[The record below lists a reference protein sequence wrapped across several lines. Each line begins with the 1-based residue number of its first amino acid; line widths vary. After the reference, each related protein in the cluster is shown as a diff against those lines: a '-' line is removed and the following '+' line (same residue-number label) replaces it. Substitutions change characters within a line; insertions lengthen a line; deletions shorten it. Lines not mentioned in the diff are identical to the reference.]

1 MSGIIG
7 IRREDKNIWERRVPL
22 IPDDI
27 LNLKKK
33 YNIRTIIQPSNIRIF
48 SDEEYQ
54 YSDAKVSED
63 LSSASTIFAVKEIP
77 VEFLLE
83 NKTYVFFSHTI
94 KGQSHNMMMLNKL
107 MDLKCNLI
115 DFERIVDEQDMRMI
129 FFGRYAG
136 LAGMLRTLRAYGKK
150 IKAQGQSTP
159 FEKIKRLSEYVS
171 VEDAKE
177 HVREIGNEINERGLP
192 VEICPLIVGFT
203 GYGNVSKGAQEIFD
217 LLPYYEIH
225 PAELADKYDQIQ
237 SDCFN
242 LYKVEFKEK
251 HMVNP
256 KDGQFE
262 LQDYYD
268 HPGKYV
274 PNFHTYLPYLTILM
288 NCIFW
293 SEDYPRLVTKN
304 YLKNRQDT
312 TLSVIGDISCDIN
325 GAVEITYKTTN
336 PDDDTFTYFPLQDQF
351 KDGIYSEGITVMA
364 VDNLPA
370 DFSREASIEFSSV
383 LKEFVNEIVMVDF
396 NVDFENLGLSYP
408 IKKALILHRGV
419 LTVEYRYMEQFLKQE
434 TL

>member
-1 MSGIIG
+1 MPGIIG
-7 IRREDKNIWERRVPL
+7 IRREDKNIWEGRVPL
-22 IPDDI
+22 IPNDI
-27 LNLKKK
+27 FNLRKK
-33 YNIRTIIQPSNIRIF
+33 YDIQTIIQPSNIRTF
-48 SDEEYQ
+48 SDDEYRNAN
-54 YSDAKVSED
+54 AKISED
-63 LSSASTIFAVKEIP
+63 LSSVSTIFAVKEIP
-77 VEFLLE
+77 VEFLQA
-83 NKTYVFFSHTI
+83 NKTYMFFSHTI

-136 LAGMLRTLRAYGKK
+136 LAGMLRTLRAYGRK
-150 IKAQGQSTP
+150 IKAQGYSTP
-159 FEKIKRLSEYVS
+159 FEKIKRLSEYAS

-177 HVREIGNEINERGLP
+177 HVREIGKEINERGLP
-192 VEICPLIVGFT
+192 VEVCPLIVGFT

-225 PAELADKYDQIQ
+225 PAEFVDKYDQIQ
-237 SDCFN
+237 SDRSN
-242 LYKVEFKEK
+242 LYKVVFKEK

-268 HPGKYV
+268 HPEKYV
-274 PNFHTYLPYLTILM
+274 PNFHIYLPYLTVLM

-293 SEDYPRLVTKN
+293 SADYPRLVTKN
-304 YLKNRQDT
+304 YLRNRQDT

-325 GAVEITYKTTN
+325 GAVEITYKTTD
-336 PDDDTFTYFPLQDQF
+336 PDDDTFTYFPLQDKF
-351 KDGIYSEGITVMA
+351 KDGIYSEGITIMA

-383 LKEFVNEIVMVDF
+383 LKEFVNEIVMADF
-396 NVDFENLGLSYP
+396 NVDFENLRLSYP
-408 IKKALILHRGV
+408 IKKALILHRGA
-419 LTVEYRYMEQFLKQE
+419 LTVEYRYMEQFLEQE
-434 TL
+434 SL

>member
-1 MSGIIG
+1 MPGIIG
-7 IRREDKNIWERRVPL
+7 IRREDKNIWEGRAPL

-27 LNLKKK
+27 FNLRKK
-33 YNIRTIIQPSNIRIF
+33 YDIQTIIQPSNIRTF
-48 SDEEYQ
+48 SDDEYRNAN
-54 YSDAKVSED
+54 AKISED
-63 LSSASTIFAVKEIP
+63 LSCARTIFAVKEIP
-77 VEFLLE
+77 VEFLQA
-83 NKTYVFFSHTI
+83 NKTYMFFSHTI

-136 LAGMLRTLRAYGKK
+136 LAGMLRTLRAYGRK
-150 IKAQGQSTP
+150 IKAQGYSTP
-159 FEKIKRLSEYVS
+159 FEKIKRLSEYAS

-177 HVREIGNEINERGLP
+177 HVREIGKEINERGLP
-192 VEICPLIVGFT
+192 VEVCPLIVGLT

-217 LLPYYEIH
+217 LLPYYEI
-225 PAELADKYDQIQ
+225 PPDELVDKYDQIQ
-237 SDCFN
+237 SDRSN
-242 LYKVEFKEK
+242 LYKVVFKEK

-274 PNFHTYLPYLTILM
+274 PNFHIYLPYLTVLM

-304 YLKNRQDT
+304 YLRNRQDT

-336 PDDDTFTYFPLQDQF
+336 PDNDTFTYFPLQDKF
-351 KDGIYSEGITVMA
+351 KDGIYSEGITIMA

-383 LKEFVNEIVMVDF
+383 LKEFVNEIVMADF
-396 NVDFENLGLSYP
+396 NVDFENLRLSYP
-408 IKKALILHRGV
+408 IKKALILHRGA
-419 LTVEYRYMEQFLKQE
+419 LTVEYRYMEQFLEQE
-434 TL
+434 SL